1 VWKAII
7 TALTVVSTATA
18 PAVSSADTYP
28 IKPITIVV
36 PYGAGGTNDIL
47 ARALAAGI
55 SPLLGQPVIVSN
67 RAGAGG
73 NLGAAYVAHAAPDG
87 YTLLLASSGVFA
99 INKWLYKNLPYDP
112 GTLAPVMLAGK
123 VPNVLLASPTLP
135 ANTEKELIAYAK
147 KNPGK
152 LNFASMGTGTSG
164 HLMSELFK
172 QQTGIQAQH
181 IPYKGS
187 TAALTDMLGGQVQLM
202 FDNLP
207 TALPHVKSG
216 KLRALAV
223 STEQRTPLLPDV
235 PTVAEAG
242 VPGFEATAW
251 FGVGAPAGTPTDVIA
266 KLNKA
271 LAKAMEDPK
280 TKEMLAAQG
289 VTYTPNTA
297 AEFAAFIASESPK
310 WKKVVEISG
319 ATAD

>member
-1 VWKAII
+1 VWKSIFA
-7 TALTVVSTATA
+7 AFVLCSTA
-18 PAVSSADTYP
+18 PAFAEPYP
-28 IKPITIVV
+28 AKPITIVV

-47 ARALAAGI
+47 ARTIAAGI
-55 SPLLGQPVIVSN
+55 SPMLGQPVIVSN

-73 NLGAAYVAHAAPDG
+73 NLGAAYVANAEPDG

-112 GTLAPVMLAGK
+112 GTLAPIMLAGK

-135 ANTEKELIAYAK
+135 VNTEKELIAYAK
-147 KNPGK
+147 EHPGK

-172 QQTGIQAQH
+172 QQAGIQAQH
-181 IPYKGS
+181 VPYRGS

-223 STEQRTPLLPDV
+223 STEQRAPLLPDV

-242 VPGFEATAW
+242 VPGFAATAW
-251 FGVGAPAGTPTDVIA
+251 FGVAAPAGTPADVIG
-266 KLNKA
+266 KLNA
-271 LAKAMEDPK
+271 AMAKVMEDPK
-280 TKEMLAAQG
+280 TKGVLEAQG
-289 VTYTPNTA
+289 VTYSPNSA
-297 AEFAAFIASESPK
+297 ADFAAFIASESPK
-310 WKKVVEISG
+310 WQKVVEISG
-319 ATAD
+319 ASAD

>member
-1 VWKAII
+1 MRKSIF
-7 TALTVVSTATA
+7 TALAAVSIAAA
-18 PAVSSADTYP
+18 PAAASADTYP
-28 IKPITIVV
+28 SKPITIVV

-55 SPLLGQPVIVSN
+55 SPLLGQSVIVSN

-73 NLGAAYVAHAAPDG
+73 NLGAAYVANSAPDG

-112 GTLAPVMLAGK
+112 ATLAPVMLAGK

-135 ANTEKELIAYAK
+135 VNSEKELIAYAK
-147 KNPGK
+147 ENPGK

-172 QQTGIQAQH
+172 QQAGIQAQH
-181 IPYKGS
+181 VPYKGS

-207 TALPHVKSG
+207 TALPQVKSG

-223 STEQRTPLLPDV
+223 STEKRTPLLPDV

-251 FGVGAPAGTPTDVIA
+251 FGVAAPAGTPADIIA

-271 LAKAMEDPK
+271 MVKVMEDPK
-280 TKEMLAAQG
+280 TKEMLEAQG
-289 VTYTPNTA
+289 VTYSPNTA

>member
-1 VWKAII
+1 MWKAII
-7 TALTVVSTATA
+7 TAFAVVSTAAA
-18 PAVSSADTYP
+18 PVVSSAETYP

-73 NLGAAYVAHAAPDG
+73 NLGAAHVANAAPDG

-99 INKWLYKNLPYDP
+99 VNKWLYKNLPYDP
-112 GTLAPVMLAGK
+112 DTLAPVMLAGK

-135 ANTEKELIAYAK
+135 VNTEKELIAYAK
-147 KNPGK
+147 DNPGK

-164 HLMSELFK
+164 HLMSELFM
-172 QQTGIQAQH
+172 QQAGIQAQH